1 MIEMRSLA
9 DEFPDDVERMK
20 TCLHAAGRTWTDD
33 DVVLAWSDYSD
44 NWCAGWLKL
53 PDSDDDL
60 LTILLKH
67 WPLRHGVTDCYVA
80 KLIPAKDS
88 SGDVW
93 LLVPDDAMHAAGW
106 RIGDELEVERQ
117 GDTLVLRRLTNKA
130 KK

>member
-44 NWCAGWLKL
+44 NWCA
-53 PDSDDDL
+53 
-60 LTILLKH
+60 
-67 WPLRHGVTDCYVA
+67 VTDCYVA